1 MLTDGACD
9 GEAVYRA
16 VTAQSPDAKVIVPP
30 RSSAVARDTTGS
42 TPSQRGRHIQMINER
57 GRLGW
62 QWIVPNVRR
71 WSPRQCVPGLAR
83 ALVTAFA
90 TSVQAALSGAKRPR
104 RYAIR
109 SAIWRSDRLS
119 RKAGI

>member
-1 MLTDGACD
+1 MLADGAYD
-9 GEAVYRA
+9 GEAVYRV
-16 VTAQSPDAKVIVPP
+16 VTVHSPDAKVIIAP
-30 RSSAVARDTTGS
+30 RSSAMASDTTGS
-42 TPSQRGRHIQMINER
+42 VPSQRGRHIQMINER

-62 QWIVPNVRR
+62 QRIVPNVRR
-71 WSPRQCVPGLAR
+71 GPPRQCVPGLAR

-90 TSVQAALSGAKRPR
+90 TSVQATLSGAKRPR

-109 SAIWRSDRLS
+109 SATCLSDRLS